1 MSRRGL
7 CGVATTLLVAAAA
20 CTGPA
25 PRGEGVG
32 ELRVCAEQSFD
43 SEAAECNSD
52 ERAKALASPTVY
64 CSIEFVD
71 RNDERFEVEMK
82 FEGERVS
89 SAQGAIDRDSGSL
102 WVRARTSNDS
112 PLPAGRWD
120 CRLVVADESLAASFR
135 TGGEVRA
142 APVTQVACLT
152 SNADGNECP
161 AEVQADLFEHPP
173 SVTCNSLIVGAA
185 GERVRI
191 GVFRDAA
198 EVASYT
204 TPVAEKNVQLAYG
217 TVDPDVLEIEA
228 TALPSGSYDCRFA
241 VGDTQSWD
249 VSFTVID

>member
-20 CTGPA
+20 CTGTV

-32 ELRVCAEQSFD
+32 ELTVCAEQSFD
-43 SEAAECNSD
+43 SLAGACTSD
-52 ERAKALASPTVY
+52 ERAEALVSPGVY

-71 RNDERFEVEMK
+71 RNGARFEVEMK

-89 SAQGAIDRDSGSL
+89 SEEGTIDGDSGSL
-102 WVRARTSNDS
+102 WVGARTSNDS

-152 SNADGNECP
+152 SKAAGNECL
-161 AEVQADLFEHPP
+161 ADLQADLFESPP

-191 GVFRDAA
+191 GVLRDAA
-198 EVASYT
+198 EVGELHNS
-204 TPVAEKNVQLAYG
+204 
-217 TVDPDVLEIEA
+217 
-228 TALPSGSYDCRFA
+228 RR
-241 VGDTQSWD
+241 
-249 VSFTVID
+249 